1 MMNIALAEAAAS
13 RRGRKTK
20 ARRKK
25 LQQAN
30 AGYYH
35 NPEIRGKTLI
45 VSPASLA
52 LRYGGASA
60 DGSRCAAPASRLR
73 SPKS

>member
-1 MMNIALAEAAAS
+1 MVLHPQWPGHAEATQKHDDIALTEAAAS

-35 NPEIRGKTLI
+35 SPEIRREDPDRIPGK
-45 VSPASLA
+45 P
-52 LRYGGASA
+52 GA
-60 DGSRCAAPASRLR
+60 
-73 SPKS
+73 